1 MAESG
6 SDRRSADTE
15 IDVLAVPFPDRRF
28 VVVRRDEIVLAARRS
43 QGTATENLDEALL
56 QGGLMAAVALTAL
69 RATAPLVFAPLAVPL
84 MVASIASGAAVAAQR
99 SRSQAAPLLP
109 ITYSEARGLAL
120 PPGHPVID
128 GVYAANPAAN
138 RHYYP
143 LAQFHRRTFDH
154 KYAEAMR
161 LVTSLGATRV
171 QVTTTEGW
179 SQNVGAEVGA
189 DALSIVGAGGT
200 GKIGK
205 TRRRGTEYVATLA
218 GSVPRIPAD
227 VAWFPH
233 EDAWR
238 EIARQ
243 RIENGLREFRLSV
256 TYRDSYSVTAGLAA
270 KIKKIGFDL
279 GGHFIEQVDTEWVV
293 SGEFS
298 RPLPRWIASR
308 IVRRSI

>member
-15 IDVLAVPFPDRRF
+15 INVLAVPFSDRRF
-28 VVVRRDEIVLAARRS
+28 VVVQRDEIVLAARRS

-56 QGGLMAAVALTAL
+56 QGGVMAVVALAAL
-69 RATAPLVFAPLAVPL
+69 RATSPLVLPPLAVPL
-84 MVASIASGAAVAAQR
+84 VASNASGAVGAAQR
-99 SRSQAAPLLP
+99 SRSQATPLLP

-128 GVYAANPAAN
+128 GVYAANPAAD

-143 LAQFHRRTFDH
+143 LAQFHRCTFDH

-179 SQNVGAEVGA
+179 SQNDDAEVGA
-189 DALSIVGAGGT
+189 SALSIVGARGT
-200 GKIGK
+200 GKIGE
-205 TRRRGTEYVATLA
+205 TRRRATAYVAALA
-218 GSVPRIPAD
+218 GAVPRIPAD

-238 EIARQ
+238 EVARQ
-243 RIENGLREFRLSV
+243 RIENDLREFRLSV
-256 TYRDSYSVTAGLAA
+256 TYRDSFSVTARLAA
-270 KIKKIGFDL
+270 KIKKVGFDL
-279 GGHFIEQVDTEWVV
+279 GGDFVEQVDTEWVV

-298 RPLPRWIASR
+298 RPLPGWIASR
-308 IVRRSI
+308 IVRRSV